1 MKGNFVRAL
10 VAATCLFGLSAI
22 AFAGSVNVNTADA
35 ETLATTMSGVGVSK
49 AEAIVEYRQ
58 ANGPFTSLDQLSEV
72 KGIGPKTVERNRA
85 QLTVE
90 SGPAQ

>member
-10 VAATCLFGLSAI
+10 VASCLFGLSAI

-35 ETLATTMSGVGVSK
+35 ETLATAMSGVGASK
-49 AEAIVEYRQ
+49 AEAIVKYRE
-58 ANGPFTSLDQLSEV
+58 ANGPFTSVDQLAEV

-85 QLTVE
+85 ELTVE
-90 SGPAQ
+90 SARAQ